1 MSHNLFAGGGLEILQ
16 ELPKCDKEIKSEQR
30 RLKKMSDRLVQ
41 IRVAINLQFVKT
53 KNQKLQYLQSTVK

>member
-1 MSHNLFAGGGLEILQ
+1 MKKIEILQ